1 MRNFENNLK
10 YEGIESQDKIHQV
23 GWGDKTKEN
32 GVWDEHLKKK
42 KKKES
47 SSTKHPFF
55 TTQDFDDI
63 CLN

>member
-32 GVWDEHLKKK
+32 GVWDEHLKEK
-42 KKKES
+42 S
-47 SSTKHPFF
+47 LA
-55 TTQDFDDI
+55 Q
-63 CLN
+63 LNIRFLLPKILMTYV

>member
-42 KKKES
+42 KKKS
-47 SSTKHPFF
+47 LA
-55 TTQDFDDI
+55 Q
-63 CLN
+63 LNIRFLLPKILMTYV